1 MPERRP
7 DVAKVVVLAADAHAL
22 LGGGGARIAAR
33 LAAEEHVLE
42 LVHAGVGEE
51 ERRVLMRHERRTG
64 NDAGRVAF
72 EKGKERRADLSGG
85 HEAILAGR
93 CRACFRL
100 RQGYGGTSREARPTG
115 RGAGEAGPASRG
127 PAYFARP
134 GLPHAPP

>member
-51 ERRVLMRHERRTG
+51 ERGVLMRHERRTG
-64 NDAGRVAF
+64 DDTVRVAF
-72 EKGKERRADLSGG
+72 EERKKRSPDFLGSHARHFLTPTGQDGLTPKPLRSLSRRA
-85 HEAILAGR
+85 AM
-93 CRACFRL
+93 
-100 RQGYGGTSREARPTG
+100 
-115 RGAGEAGPASRG
+115 
-127 PAYFARP
+127 
-134 GLPHAPP
+134 